1 MKNKFDKNPSTL
13 SILSTFV
20 LLVVA
25 IFGYVLVNKYITASP
40 TQKIENIEEET
51 KGKITEK
58 DALKIAKEKYY
69 MAVATIT
76 NTKSDMDKLYNQIE
90 TTDLVLTDKKLIE
103 SLNKFNLKTYSENSA
118 ISVIKNYT
126 EAIKDNFTDSY
137 INNYILYPKGFVG
150 NVGNEYYIIK
160 EKIDNYFFK
169 EATFNLISKNEK
181 EMNFTVVNTNYDSS
195 CASEGQTIPSIT
207 CTDTKD
213 SDKTNFKLIKEDDIW
228 KISEIQIKTS

>member
-20 LLVVA
+20 LLVVV
-25 IFGYVLVNKYITASP
+25 IFGYILVNKYITATP

-51 KGKITEK
+51 KGKITEE

-90 TTDLVLTDKKLIE
+90 TTDLVLTDQTLID
-103 SLNKFNLKTYSENSA
+103 SLNKFKTKTYSENSA
-118 ISVIKNYT
+118 VSVVKNYN
-126 EAIKDNFTDSY
+126 EAIKNNFTDSY
-137 INNYILYPKGFVG
+137 INNYILHPNGFLG

-160 EKIDNYFFK
+160 DKVDNYFFK
-169 EATFNLISKNEK
+169 EATFNLISKNDK
-181 EMNFTVVNTNYDSS
+181 EMHFTVVNTNYSTE
-195 CASEGQTIPSIT
+195 CAGEGQTVPSIT

-213 SDKTNFKLIKEDDIW
+213 SKKTDFKLIKEDDTW
-228 KISEIQIKTS
+228 KISEIHITTS

>member
-13 SILSTFV
+13 SILTTFV
-20 LLVVA
+20 LLVIA
-25 IFGYVLVNKYITASP
+25 IFGYVLVNKYVTATP

-51 KGKITEK
+51 KGKITED

-90 TTDLVLTDKKLIE
+90 TTDLVLTDRNLIE
-103 SLNKFNLKTYSENSA
+103 SLNKFNTKTYSENSA
-118 ISVIKNYT
+118 ISVIKNYN
-126 EAIKDNFTDSY
+126 EAIKNNFTDSY
-137 INNYILYPKGFVG
+137 INNYILEPKGFIG

-160 EKIDNYFFK
+160 EKIDNFFFK
-169 EATFNLISKNEK
+169 EATFNLVSKNDT
-181 EMNFTVVNTNYDSS
+181 EMHFTVVNTNYDSS
-195 CASEGQTIPSIT
+195 CASEGQTTPSIT

-213 SDKTNFKLIKEDDIW
+213 SKKSNFTLVKEDNIW
-228 KISEIQIKTS
+228 KVSEITIKTS